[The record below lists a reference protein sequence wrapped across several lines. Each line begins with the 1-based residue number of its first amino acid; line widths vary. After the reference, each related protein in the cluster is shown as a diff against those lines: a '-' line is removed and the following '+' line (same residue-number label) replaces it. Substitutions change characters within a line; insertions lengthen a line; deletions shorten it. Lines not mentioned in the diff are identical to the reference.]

1 MHLTPRTSLG
11 HTTTGYTSLPV
22 EAEGRAFTAPHDF
35 RIAANIEPR
44 QLRAPLAST
53 LAIAITVV
61 VRCRGQAPFPAR
73 YASDTCR
80 ILGSFIIFILCL
92 RRVDKLCRTWP
103 HKTREIELPLSVN
116 GTLLRFG
123 FCNHSCQIMLTYCL
137 GTAFIHPRPQRY
149 FSVPHV
155 DSDTGPGS

>member
-1 MHLTPRTSLG
+1 MHLTPGTSLP

-22 EAEGRAFTAPHDF
+22 EAEGRAFTAPLDF

-61 VRCRGQAPFPAR
+61 VRCWGQLKVLVRHHFR
-73 YASDTCR
+73 RDTCR
-80 ILGSFIIFILCL
+80 ILGSFIIFVLCF

-116 GTLLRFG
+116 ETLLRFG
-123 FCNHSCQIMLTYCL
+123 FCNHSCQIMLT
-137 GTAFIHPRPQRY
+137 I
-149 FSVPHV
+149 V
-155 DSDTGPGS
+155 